1 MLFRIER
8 MTMKLKTVSLLA
20 GSMVMVQLLAG
31 CAPLLVG
38 GAAATTATVVTDRR
52 STGAIVN
59 DEVLEKK
66 IYLDVT
72 EAIKATPNHI
82 TVTSYDRKV
91 LLTGEVA
98 TQETKDKAGQIAA
111 ASLDVDGVFNE
122 LAVRQPVSATQR
134 LSDSLLAT
142 KVRGVIVGTKKIS
155 LNQMKV
161 VVDRNI
167 AYLMGILSPTEAAM
181 TKKAVAG
188 VDGVKQVV
196 ALFTV
201 ESEEMIRLR
210 MNNNNKNNQQQNKQT
225 D

>member
-1 MLFRIER
+1 
-8 MTMKLKTVSLLA
+8 MKLKTVSLLA

-98 TQETKDKAGQIAA
+98 TQEAKDKAGQIAA

-210 MNNNNKNNQQQNKQT
+210 MNNNNKNNQQQSKQT

>member
-1 MLFRIER
+1 
-8 MTMKLKTVSLLA
+8 MKLKTVSLLA

-98 TQETKDKAGQIAA
+98 TQEAKDKAGQIAA

-142 KVRGVIVGTKKIS
+142 KLRGVIVGTKKIS

>member
-1 MLFRIER
+1 

-98 TQETKDKAGQIAA
+98 TQEAKDKAGQIAA

-210 MNNNNKNNQQQNKQT
+210 MNNNNKNTQQQNKQT

>member
-1 MLFRIER
+1 

>member
-1 MLFRIER
+1 

-20 GSMVMVQLLAG
+20 GSTVMVQLLAG

-98 TQETKDKAGQIAA
+98 TQEAKDKAGQIAA

-210 MNNNNKNNQQQNKQT
+210 MNNNTKNNQQQNKQT

>member
-1 MLFRIER
+1 
-8 MTMKLKTVSLLA
+8 MKLKTVSLLA

-98 TQETKDKAGQIAA
+98 TQEAKDKAGQIAA

>member
-1 MLFRIER
+1 

-91 LLTGEVA
+91 LLTGEGA
-98 TQETKDKAGQIAA
+98 TQEAKDKAGQIAA

-210 MNNNNKNNQQQNKQT
+210 MNNNNKNNQQQSKQT

>member
-1 MLFRIER
+1 

-98 TQETKDKAGQIAA
+98 TQEAKDKAGQIAA

-210 MNNNNKNNQQQNKQT
+210 MNNNNKNNQQQSKQT

>member
-98 TQETKDKAGQIAA
+98 TQEAKDKAGQIAA

-142 KVRGVIVGTKKIS
+142 KLRGVIVGTKKIS

>member
-1 MLFRIER
+1 MQVI
-8 MTMKLKTVSLLA
+8 KLVSVATLVLA
-20 GSMVMVQLLAG
+20 GTQLLQG

-59 DEVLEKK
+59 DEVIEKK
-66 IYLDVT
+66 VYLSVT
-72 EAIKATPNHI
+72 NGITPAENHI

-91 LLTGEVA
+91 LLTGEVDS
-98 TQETKDKAGQIAA
+98 QEAKDKAGQLAA
-111 ASLDVDGVFNE
+111 GALDVEGIYNE
-122 LAVRQPVSATQR
+122 LAVRKPVSASQR

-167 AYLMGILSPTEAAM
+167 VYLMGILTPEEAAIA
-181 TKKAVAG
+181 KKAVAG
-188 VDGVKQVV
+188 VDGIQQVV
-196 ALFTV
+196 ALFSV
-201 ESEEMIRLR
+201 ESPEMIEMR
-210 MNNNNKNNQQQNKQT
+210 MKNNTSTQKKSGST
-225 D
+225 E

>member
-98 TQETKDKAGQIAA
+98 TQEAKDKAGQIAA

>member
-1 MLFRIER
+1 

-98 TQETKDKAGQIAA
+98 TQEAKDKAGQIAA

>member
-1 MLFRIER
+1 
-8 MTMKLKTVSLLA
+8 
-20 GSMVMVQLLAG
+20 MVMVQLLAG

-98 TQETKDKAGQIAA
+98 TQEAKDKAGQIAA